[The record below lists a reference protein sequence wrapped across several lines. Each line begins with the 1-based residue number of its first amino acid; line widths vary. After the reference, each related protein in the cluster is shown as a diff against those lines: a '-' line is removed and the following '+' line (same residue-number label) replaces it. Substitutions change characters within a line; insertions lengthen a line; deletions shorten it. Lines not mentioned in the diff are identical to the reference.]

1 MQTNVTVTLK
11 KNLTLRKIIPKL
23 CIKNSEF
30 FDESILYESTWTGLI
45 SELVSEYLLQ
55 TSY

>member
-1 MQTNVTVTLK
+1 MQTNVTVTLEK
-11 KNLTLRKIIPKL
+11 KLTLRKIIP
-23 CIKNSEF
+23 IKNSEF